1 MAARS
6 QPRGGGYGIGGA
18 FGTRRGGSGPRDAA
32 AVVGGVVGGSLRL
45 LWSAGSAALRA
56 AAKPGAG
63 AGGRRRAAAP
73 LGRQAR
79 AWVARQRVTAQ
90 WKLKEALGL
99 NAPRQ
104 RYFPQC
110 RPCSQLQAVAVR
122 TGKRT
127 LKTHAGGSKPWFYS
141 VRLGGGRGGGG
152 GETESLDGTIGKT
165 HSFFLSLLS
174 SLFASFRISLFL
186 KINRSQQGT
195 IVGLRHYQEPGLK
208 GGSGGPG
215 GGSAG
220 RSGSR
225 GVPGPDADVLEDL
238 ARSVRKAAGAANA
251 AMGGSATFG
260 GR

>member
-110 RPCSQLQAVAVR
+110 RPCSQLQAAAVR

-141 VRLGGGRGGGG
+141 VRLGGRKRRRRRRDR
-152 GETESLDGTIGKT
+152 SLDGTKGKT
-165 HSFFLSLLS
+165 HYFFLSLFP
-174 SLFASFRISLFL
+174 SLFASLRISLFL
-186 KINRSQQGT
+186 KINRS
-195 IVGLRHYQEPGLK
+195 H
-208 GGSGGPG
+208 
-215 GGSAG
+215 
-220 RSGSR
+220 
-225 GVPGPDADVLEDL
+225 
-238 ARSVRKAAGAANA
+238 
-251 AMGGSATFG
+251 
-260 GR
+260 

>member
-152 GETESLDGTIGKT
+152 GETEASTAPKEKLTLF
-165 HSFFLSLLS
+165 FFLSSPPSSPLS
-174 SLFASFRISLFL
+174 ESPSFS
-186 KINRSQQGT
+186 K
-195 IVGLRHYQEPGLK
+195 
-208 GGSGGPG
+208 
-215 GGSAG
+215 
-220 RSGSR
+220 
-225 GVPGPDADVLEDL
+225 
-238 ARSVRKAAGAANA
+238 
-251 AMGGSATFG
+251 
-260 GR
+260 